1 MPGSRDIACQY
12 NLATGTLPPSIEL
25 RERQAVGQRTAL
37 YQKHL
42 EAGAK
47 MVDFAGWDMPIN
59 YGSQI
64 EEHNQV
70 RQHAGVFDVSHMTVV
85 DITGDDA
92 VDFLRYLLANDVAR
106 LDQAGRALYSAM
118 LNEDG
123 GVIDDL
129 IVYRMNTGYRLVVN
143 CATRVKDLE
152 WMNRQAASF
161 DVTLTERPELAILA
175 VHGPEAIDRVC
186 SLLPSAQADLVR
198 GLGNFRGVELDD
210 NWFVARTGYTGE
222 KGLELIFPEQE
233 APGFWERLLEAGV
246 KPVGLGARD
255 TLRLEAGMNL
265 YGHDM
270 DETISPLAANMEQT
284 IAWDPESRNFIG
296 RKALT
301 QHQKLRDMGELP
313 ELVGLVLESR
323 GVLRE
328 GQKVVTDQGEGIIT
342 SGSFSP
348 TLKHSIALA
357 RIPRNSVTFDVEL
370 RGALPP
376 VRRVKPTFVRFG
388 KKVFE

>member
-1 MPGSRDIACQY
+1 
-12 NLATGTLPPSIEL
+12 
-25 RERQAVGQRTAL
+25 VGQQTAL

-47 MVDFAGWDMPIN
+47 MVDFGGWDMPIN

-85 DITGDDA
+85 DLAGADA
-92 VDFLRYLLANDVAR
+92 EDYLRHLLANDVVR
-106 LDQAGRALYSAM
+106 LDEPGRALYSAM

-129 IVYRMNTGYRLVVN
+129 IVYRMQQGFRLVVN
-143 CATRVKDLE
+143 CATREKDLA
-152 WMNRQAASF
+152 WITSRAAGYQVDIS
-161 DVTLTERPELAILA
+161 ERPEMAILA
-175 VHGPEAIDRVC
+175 VHGPEAIDLVC
-186 SLLPSAQADLVR
+186 QVLPSEHADAVR
-198 GLGNFRGVELDD
+198 ALGNFRGVELPDE
-210 NWFVARTGYTGE
+210 WFIARTGYTGE
-222 KGLELIFPEQE
+222 KGLELIFPDSE
-233 APGFWERLLEAGV
+233 APEIWDRLLAVGV
-246 KPVGLGARD
+246 KPIGLGARD

-270 DETISPLAANMEQT
+270 DESVSPLAANMEQT
-284 IAWDPESRNFIG
+284 IAWEPESREFIG
-296 RKALT
+296 RAALR
-301 QHQKLRDMGELP
+301 QHLKLRDQGELP
-313 ELVGLVLESR
+313 ELVGLVLETR

-328 GQKVVTDQGEGIIT
+328 GQQVETDKGTGVVT

-357 RIPRNSVTFDVEL
+357 RIPRGSGSCTVDL
-370 RGALPP
+370 RGTMTP
-376 VRRVKPTFVRFG
+376 VRRVKPNFVRFG
-388 KKVFE
+388 KKVFK